1 MLESEREKVCATHNF
16 GVEPLQFVVEP
27 AAALLR
33 GGGGGG
39 GTVARI
45 CGGGSAAAVSEL
57 LDEVHDHFGLG
68 HRVRWR
74 FLRLRRPTAVGIGT
88 RFGAGVAPPCH
99 GYFETISY
107 LLHSEI

>member
-16 GVEPLQFVVEP
+16 GVESLQFVVEP

-39 GTVARI
+39 TVART
-45 CGGGSAAAVSEL
+45 CGGGSDPAAAVSEL

-68 HRVRWR
+68 HRVRR
-74 FLRLRRPTAVGIGT
+74 FLRLRRASARRIGT
-88 RFGAGVAPPCH
+88 RFGAGIAPPCH
-99 GYFETISY
+99 G
-107 LLHSEI
+107 